1 RTVTLLLVRKTS
13 QVADWRTTVLD
24 GIDWVPGGP
33 RDGLRRGRTSWQGHE
48 VVVAAWDFAVYG
60 GSFGVAAS
68 TAFAAACDDA
78 VDRRLP
84 LVSLVRSGGT
94 RLQEGI
100 AALAGMPRAVL
111 ALDRLAA
118 AGLPHLA
125 VCDQPTTGG
134 VWVTVASRA
143 DVRIAVA
150 GAVVGFAGPR
160 VVEALTGAR
169 PEGSHTARSAYDAGL
184 VDVLV
189 DAADVAAT
197 VAGALEQLLPGPP
210 APQAVPKRAQA
221 LDREPWKQV
230 LATRA
235 SGLAAGAWLRAQLG
249 DGAVPLRAADP
260 TCAAWLGRWGGRPV
274 VAYALGVSPGDAPG
288 VAGFGLLE
296 RACGLAGRLGLP
308 LVTAVDTPG
317 ADARSA
323 SENAGLAPAIG
334 AAMAALLR
342 CPTPTVGVLV
352 GEGGSGGALAALAT
366 DRLWVTPDSYF
377 AALVPEGAAAAL
389 KCSPEE
395 AAVTLRLRPADVAA
409 LPVCDG
415 ILDPDDAAGTIAAA
429 LDEVGRDGDRLAHR
443 RARWG

>member
-1 RTVTLLLVRKTS
+1 
-13 QVADWRTTVLD
+13 VADWRTTVLG
-24 GIDWVPGGP
+24 GIDWADGGP
-33 RDGLRRGRTSWQGHE
+33 RDGLRRGRTSWQGYD

-68 TAFAAACDDA
+68 TAFAAACDQA
-78 VDRRLP
+78 VELGVP

-118 AGLPHLA
+118 AGQLHIA

-143 DVRIAVA
+143 DIRIAVT

-160 VVEALTGAR
+160 VVEALTGSR
-169 PEGSHTARSAYDAGL
+169 PEGSHTAQTAYDSGL
-184 VDVLV
+184 IDVLV

-197 VAGALEQLLPGPP
+197 VAGVLGQLVPGPAATEALP
-210 APQAVPKRAQA
+210 KHSDAV
-221 LDREPWKQV
+221 DREPWKQV

-235 SGLAAGAWLRAQLG
+235 SGLAAGAWLHDLLE
-249 DGAVPLRAADP
+249 DGAVPLRSADP
-260 TCAAWLGRWGGRPV
+260 TCAAWLGRLDGRPV
-274 VAYALGVSPGDAPG
+274 VAYVLGVNPGEAPD
-288 VAGFGLLE
+288 VPGFGLLE
-296 RACGLAGRLGLP
+296 RACSLAGRLGLP

-342 CPTPTVGVLV
+342 CPTPTVGVLL

-389 KCSPEE
+389 KCTPEE
-395 AAVTLRLRPADVAA
+395 ASVTLRLRPSDVAA

-415 ILDPDDAAGTIAAA
+415 ILDPSDAAGTIAAA
-429 LDEVGRDGDRLAHR
+429 LDELAGDTTRGRQRQE
-443 RARWG
+443 RWG

>member
-1 RTVTLLLVRKTS
+1 M
-13 QVADWRTTVLD
+13 ADWRTSALD
-24 GIDWVPGGP
+24 GIDWAPAGS
-33 RDGLRRGRTSWQGHE
+33 RDGLRRGVVSWRGHE

-78 VDRRLP
+78 VARALP

-143 DVRIAVA
+143 DVRIAVT

-160 VVEALTGAR
+160 VVEALTGVR
-169 PEGSHTARSAYDAGL
+169 PSGSHTAQTAYDAGL

-189 DAADVAAT
+189 DGGDVAET
-197 VAGALEQLLPGPP
+197 VAGVLDQLVLRPP
-210 APQAVPKRAQA
+210 AAQAVPRPPETV
-221 LDREPWKQV
+221 DREPWKQV

-235 SGLAAGAWLRAQLG
+235 SGLAAGAFLRDLLS
-249 DGAVPLRAADP
+249 DGAVPLRSADP
-260 TCAAWLGRWGGRPV
+260 TCAGWLGRLDGRPV
-274 VAYALGVSPGDAPG
+274 VAYAMGVHRGEAPG

-342 CPTPTVGVLV
+342 CPSPTVGVLV
-352 GEGGSGGALAALAT
+352 GEGGSGGVLAALST
-366 DRLWVTPDSYF
+366 DRLWLTPDSYF

-389 KCSPEE
+389 KCTPEE

-409 LPVCDG
+409 LSICDG
-415 ILDPDDAAGTIAAA
+415 LLDPDGATAVLGSA
-429 LDEVGRDGDRLAHR
+429 LDELAADPDRHAR
-443 RARWG
+443 RQARWG

>member
-1 RTVTLLLVRKTS
+1 M
-13 QVADWRTTVLD
+13 ADWRTAVLAS
-24 GIDWVPGGP
+24 IDRAPGDDVGVLH
-33 RDGLRRGRTSWQGHE
+33 GRGSFGGHA

-78 VDRRLP
+78 VAGGLP

-100 AALAGMPRAVL
+100 VALSGMPRAAL

-118 AGLPHLA
+118 AGLLHIA

-143 DVRIAVA
+143 DVRIAVR

-160 VVEALTGAR
+160 VVEALTGTA
-169 PEGSHTARSAYDAGL
+169 PSGSHRAETAYDAGL
-184 VDVLV
+184 VDLLV
-189 DAADVAAT
+189 DGPDVPLA
-197 VAGALEQLLPGPP
+197 VAGVLDQLEPRPQECAAVQGS
-210 APQAVPKRAQA
+210 APDRA
-221 LDREPWKQV
+221 PWEQV
-230 LATRA
+230 LATRRA
-235 SGLAAGAWLRAQLG
+235 ARPAGAWLRGLLE
-249 DGAVPLRAADP
+249 DGAVDLRCPDD
-260 TCAAWLGRWGGRPV
+260 TCAGWLGRLAGRPV
-274 VAYALGVSPGDAPG
+274 VAYVLGAEPGSAPG

-296 RACGLAGRLGLP
+296 RCAALAGRLGIP
-308 LVTAVDTPG
+308 LLTVVDTPG
-317 ADARSA
+317 ADATSP

-342 CPTPTVGVLV
+342 CPSPTVGVLL
-352 GEGGSGGALAALAT
+352 GEGGSGGALAALAC
-366 DRLWVTPDSYF
+366 DRLWLAPDSYF

-389 KCSPEE
+389 KTTPQD
-395 AAVTLRLRPADVAA
+395 AAVRLSLRPVDVAA

-415 ILDPDDAAGTIAAA
+415 ILDPDDAVGLLAAQ
-429 LDEVGRDGDRLAHR
+429 LDELDADAGRLGTR
-443 RARWG
+443 RRRWA

>member
-1 RTVTLLLVRKTS
+1 M
-13 QVADWRTTVLD
+13 LD
-24 GIDWVPGGP
+24 GIAWAPAGP
-33 RDGLRRGRTSWQGHE
+33 RDGLRRGRMCWQGHD

-78 VDRRLP
+78 ASLGRP

-94 RLQEGI
+94 RLHEGI

-118 AGLPHLA
+118 AGQPHVA

-143 DVRIAVA
+143 DVRVAVE

-169 PEGSHTARSAYDAGL
+169 PAGSHTAQTAYDHGL

-189 DAADVAAT
+189 PPAEAAAA
-197 VAGALEQLLPGPP
+197 VAGVLDQLVRAPGPP
-210 APQAVPKRAQA
+210 APQEVSAPPAP
-221 LDREPWKQV
+221 DRGPWEQV

-235 SGLAAGAWLRAQLG
+235 AGRAAGGWLRGLL
-249 DGAVPLRAADP
+249 DEGAVPLRGADP
-260 TCAAWLGRWGGRPV
+260 ACAAWLGRLSGRPV
-274 VAYALGVSPGDAPG
+274 VAYVLGVRPGAAPG
-288 VAGFGLLE
+288 VAGFALLE
-296 RACGLAGRLGLP
+296 RVCALAGRLGLP
-308 LVTAVDTPG
+308 VVTAVDTPG
-317 ADARSA
+317 ADARSP

-342 CPTPTVGVLV
+342 CPSPTLGVLV
-352 GEGGSGGALAALAT
+352 GEGGSGGALAALAC
-366 DRLWVTPDSYF
+366 DRLWVAPDAYF

-389 KCSPEE
+389 KCSPQE
-395 AAVTLRLRPADVAA
+395 AADALRLRPADVAA
-409 LPVCDG
+409 LDVCDG
-415 ILDPDDAAGTIAAA
+415 LLDPDAAAAPLVAA
-429 LDEVGRDGDRLAHR
+429 LDDLAADRDRLRHR